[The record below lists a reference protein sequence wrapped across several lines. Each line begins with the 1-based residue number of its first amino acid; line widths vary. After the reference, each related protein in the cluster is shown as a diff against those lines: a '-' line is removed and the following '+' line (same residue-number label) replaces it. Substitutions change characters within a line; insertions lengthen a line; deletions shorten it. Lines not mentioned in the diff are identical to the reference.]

1 MKIGVIFITDE
12 IELFRPQIVESIKK
26 EGMNV
31 DTNIG
36 NENFNTILN
45 NALNYDTLVVVID
58 AEKGMNPRLY
68 YTANKLD
75 ELGVKPIVLITN
87 FDDIGK
93 EIERAALL
101 YEEALYAK
109 NPNRIK
115 KEDKFEK
122 IYYSSKY
129 DYSYEPIGDDKKGL
143 GALIDVIKKDI

>member
-1 MKIGVIFITDE
+1 MKVGVIFITDE
-12 IELFRPQIVESIKK
+12 IEQFKPQIVERIKK

-31 DTNIG
+31 DTNTR

-45 NALNYDTLVVVID
+45 NAFKYDTLVVVID
-58 AEKGMNPRLY
+58 AEKGMNPSLY

-75 ELGVKPIVLITN
+75 ELGVKPIILITN

-109 NPNRIK
+109 NPNRITE
-115 KEDKFEK
+115 EDRFEK
-122 IYYSSKY
+122 IYYSCKY
-129 DYSYEPIGDDKKGL
+129 DYSYEPIGVEKKGL
-143 GALIDVIKKDI
+143 EALIDAIKKDI